1 MSNMKN
7 DKPMEQIAGY
17 PELLDL
23 LFDRLSARNAACAG
37 DVRMNTIFPLTT
49 ERFCKIQEQLNGRP
63 VSEDWHEIIDR
74 IVPIINDSYEMGRR
88 RQARETFDVDTIARK
103 AATRPENI
111 EFVRRFGATL
121 EIWCR
126 IAHEAG
132 GNVQE

>member
-1 MSNMKN
+1 
-7 DKPMEQIAGY
+7 
-17 PELLDL
+17 
-23 LFDRLSARNAACAG
+23 
-37 DVRMNTIFPLTT
+37 MNITFPLTT
-49 ERFCKIQEQLNGRP
+49 ERFCEIQEQLNGHP

-126 IAHEAG
+126 MAHEAG
-132 GNVQE
+132 GIRTK